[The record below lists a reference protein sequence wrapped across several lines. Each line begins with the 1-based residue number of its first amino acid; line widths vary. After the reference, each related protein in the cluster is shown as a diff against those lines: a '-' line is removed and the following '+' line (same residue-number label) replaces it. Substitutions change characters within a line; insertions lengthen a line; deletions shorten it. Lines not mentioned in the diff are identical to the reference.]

1 MNEYWIRKGNFL
13 NYSGHHHCI
22 TNVGTKDYW
31 EGNTIHVIEYAAL
44 EQANEEIHDLKK
56 NIESRDFIIE
66 DLEAKID
73 MLKEDMKFYTK
84 IESKLSIAVEALQRY
99 ANGQA
104 LKVKPEK
111 IHLYIDDICHGNP
124 LWHQRSMSDYDDRLL
139 AKEALEKL
147 RG

>member
-1 MNEYWIRKGNFL
+1 MSEKLEFQTWICPKCFDDHSIFSDCTPVEIGVFMPSDADKSFIAEKYR
-13 NYSGHHHCI
+13 
-22 TNVGTKDYW
+22 
-31 EGNTIHVIEYAAL
+31 
-44 EQANEEIHDLKK
+44 EQNAKIKE
-56 NIESRDFIIE
+56 
-66 DLEAKID
+66 LEA
-73 MLKEDMKFYTK
+73 
-84 IESKLSIAVEALQRY
+84 KLSIAVEALQRY

-124 LWHQRSMSDYDDRLL
+124 LWHQRSMSDYDAKLL